1 MREIIVLLLIIAAT
15 SHAFSKLGLAPF
27 RTAKFLICSASAI
40 DDAGRRLYDIAYK
53 GDAEKLK
60 VLVAEAKGNKNI
72 LNWRFQERY
81 GRTPL
86 VIASYYNRIEAVK
99 ILLATPG
106 VDVNSGTDFGATSLH
121 FAAHRGHLDVVKLLL
136 ADRRTKVNILATG
149 GKMKKNSYML
159 AFKTI

>member
-106 VDVNSGTDFGATSLH
+106 LPNLLTAIILVNSIAIQIKSNHILGSL
-121 FAAHRGHLDVVKLLL
+121 GLDYRLMSMPMD
-136 ADRRTKVNILATG
+136 ADRWNPTSSQPG
-149 GKMKKNSYML
+149 
-159 AFKTI
+159 